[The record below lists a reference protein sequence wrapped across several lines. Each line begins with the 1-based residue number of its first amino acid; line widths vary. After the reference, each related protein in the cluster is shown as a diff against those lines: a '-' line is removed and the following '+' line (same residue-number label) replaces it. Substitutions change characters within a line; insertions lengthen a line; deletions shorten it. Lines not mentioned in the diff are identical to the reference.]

1 MQSEGEMNASK
12 LTSVAMALSL
22 WCQGHVGQSDD
33 KVYSASEKHIV
44 ADIFVYTLALTG
56 KGHFCACNYST
67 CTFTGN
73 TYYAYDSVRVQA
85 YACTC

>member
-1 MQSEGEMNASK
+1 MQSEGEMYASK

-56 KGHFCACNYST
+56 KGHFVHAITAHALSLGIHT
-67 CTFTGN
+67 MHMT
-73 TYYAYDSVRVQA
+73 A
-85 YACTC
+85 